1 MARLIAPNGVEVNA
15 SAADEP
21 VFLAAGYTRVE
32 EKPAARKRASR
43 AKAQP
48 KPKPKED

>member
-21 VFLAAGYTRVE
+21 VLMAAGYV
-32 EKPAARKRASR
+32 PAEQPKAAPRKRA
-43 AKAQP
+43 A
-48 KPKPKED
+48 KPKPKAQGE